1 VLPPSPAKQAPHA
14 QNKRRRLIS
23 GAIAAFAAILMTALA
38 AWLWGESP
46 ERVRERAEAAA
57 RRGDWTTALNNWRL
71 INATKTA
78 NGLTHFREASA
89 CLALSRAGQA
99 ERALR
104 MSTHNDP
111 SDPEPWRLLLEIL
124 RVEDRTLEAL
134 HTGWEAYDKVR
145 PDARPTLLRELTFSL
160 LAEMPDED
168 MRTVLRRWINSDG
181 DDVDARVALLQ
192 RIAVQPRATDP
203 DRETLLAELE
213 LIVASHPGH
222 ITAREVLVTALADAG
237 QRQRGRELL
246 DKWPAAA
253 RDARYWRLRGR
264 WDLEYDQ
271 RPLEAVEAFRSALA
285 ELPHDWRTWY
295 RLSRALRV
303 LGREEE
309 SRQAAEAVRRIRE
322 VLDPLVLGPRLSAS
336 VNHLDDASTLHDLAT
351 LSARAGL
358 DRLAKAWL
366 AESQLAA
373 KKQ

>member
-1 VLPPSPAKQAPHA
+1 MPESPAKQAPRA
-14 QNKRRRLIS
+14 QKKRRRLIS
-23 GAIAAFAAILMTALA
+23 VAIAAFAAILMTALA
-38 AWLWGESP
+38 ARLWRESP
-46 ERVRERAEAAA
+46 ARLRDRAEAAA

-71 INATKTA
+71 INATRAA
-78 NGLTHFREASA
+78 NGLTHLREASA

-104 MSTHNDP
+104 MSTRGDP
-111 SDPEPWRLLLEIL
+111 GDPEAWRLLMEIL

-145 PDARPTLLRELTFSL
+145 PDARPMLLRELTLSL

-168 MRTVLRRWINSDG
+168 MRTVLRRWISADG
-181 DDVDARVALLQ
+181 DDVDARIALLQ
-192 RIAVQPRATDP
+192 RIAVQPRADDP
-203 DRETLLAELE
+203 DRETLLADLE
-213 LIVASHPGH
+213 SIVASHPDH

-237 QRQRGRELL
+237 ERQRGRELL
-246 DKWPAAA
+246 NKWPATD

-271 RPLEAVEAFRSALA
+271 QPLEAVEAFRSALA
-285 ELPHDWRTWY
+285 ELSQDWRTWY

-303 LGREEE
+303 LGRDEE
-309 SRQAAEAVRRIRE
+309 SREAAEAVRRIRE

-336 VNHLDDASTLHDLAT
+336 VEHLDDASTLKNLAI

-366 AESQLAA
+366 AESQSAA
-373 KKQ
+373 RRQ